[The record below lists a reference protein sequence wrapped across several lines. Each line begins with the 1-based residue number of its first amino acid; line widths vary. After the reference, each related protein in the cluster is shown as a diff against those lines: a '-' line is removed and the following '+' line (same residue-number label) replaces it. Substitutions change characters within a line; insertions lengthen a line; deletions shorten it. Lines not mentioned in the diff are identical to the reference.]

1 MREITELIETQ
12 NKVNVKELASIFN
25 VSEKTIRLDLNKLEK
40 TGVLFRTH
48 GGAIKRSFV
57 LDDQLFG
64 GVKKYEQHIKQ
75 KQEIAQ
81 KALSLIKENYTICLD
96 SGSTTFEI
104 AKLLGD
110 FPVSVI
116 THDLNI
122 ITELARKENVELLI
136 VGGLLSKN
144 DMIIFSEESAKF
156 IHKQTANIAFIGT
169 SFVSC
174 NNGYTLFKRADKE
187 IKKAYMQ
194 ISDNVYCV
202 VDSSKFEQKALT
214 RLARVSEMPNLITD
228 SCLDDELK
236 ALYTQNNF
244 NII

>member
-1 MREITELIETQ
+1 M
-12 NKVNVKELASIFN
+12 
-25 VSEKTIRLDLNKLEK
+25 
-40 TGVLFRTH
+40 
-48 GGAIKRSFV
+48 
-57 LDDQLFG
+57 
-64 GVKKYEQHIKQ
+64 
-75 KQEIAQ
+75 
-81 KALSLIKENYTICLD
+81 
-96 SGSTTFEI
+96 
-104 AKLLGD
+104 
-110 FPVSVI
+110 
-116 THDLNI
+116 
-122 ITELARKENVELLI
+122 
-136 VGGLLSKN
+136 SKN